1 MKKVVLTVFIL
12 LLFFGSSYASFKD
25 SLKQHLE
32 KNNIED
38 GSTQIY
44 LLNRC
49 SAVYTYASAILLET
63 DKLNSKNFIEIS
75 NNLLFKAIELMII
88 EEEEKKF
95 ENKSNKLDNNTQTEN
110 VQVNEENELIGDVQ
124 VDIKPSEKNQTLEK
138 KNSSEEKKLNSN
150 LKTNNDQITNEL
162 QNNFN
167 WS

>member
-1 MKKVVLTVFIL
+1 MKKVLSIVFIL

-32 KNNIED
+32 TNSIED

-88 EEEEKKF
+88 EEK
-95 ENKSNKLDNNTQTEN
+95 
-110 VQVNEENELIGDVQ
+110 
-124 VDIKPSEKNQTLEK
+124 
-138 KNSSEEKKLNSN
+138 EKKLEQAQKNAEDIRKKMFDEYIIEGKKNWEKNKSHFKGSFISEDMLICSN
-150 LKTNNDQITNEL
+150 LVEGED
-162 QNNFN
+162 
-167 WS
+167 